1 MTTELVISRRDGIV
15 RAPDGTQHRVYR
27 GKTLA
32 DAQHPAVLASPS
44 TWMPVTIDL
53 PLADTDAGEA
63 GTGTAELTARLG
75 DAEAAVES
83 YRVQLTRVVLL
94 LEERGMLPAETDR
107 EREGWLVDAIA
118 AAFDELEAELEPDEP
133 AAEQPVAVQH
143 EPAAELADA
152 ATPEGRAAIRTWAWA
167 NGHDVS
173 ERGQLPA
180 AVVEAYRSA
189 HGA

>member
-15 RAPDGTQHRVYR
+15 RAPDGTQYRIYR

-53 PLADTDAGEA
+53 PVEGTDPSEA
-63 GTGTAELTARLG
+63 GTDNSELLARLG

-118 AAFDELEAELEPDEP
+118 AAFDELEAELEPEEP
-133 AAEQPVAVQH
+133 AAEPVEQVVVPG
-143 EPAAELADA
+143 PADPE
-152 ATPEGRAAIRTWAWA
+152 TPEGRATIRTWAWA
-167 NGHDVS
+167 QGLEVS
-173 ERGQLPA
+173 ERGQLPR
-180 AVVEAYRSA
+180 AVVEAYMAA
-189 HGA
+189 HGG